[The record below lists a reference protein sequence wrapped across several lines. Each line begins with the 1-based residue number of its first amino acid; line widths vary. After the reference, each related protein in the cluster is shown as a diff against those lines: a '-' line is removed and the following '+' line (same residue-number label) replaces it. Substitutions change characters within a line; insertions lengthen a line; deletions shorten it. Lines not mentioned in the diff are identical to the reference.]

1 MKFDSE
7 NVYLCQIDKPGN
19 FLHFE
24 FVGFGSERE
33 HLRDLSDGDR
43 ENLIERAKDLSANG
57 KSQRE
62 IADILGVSAMTV
74 NRYLKKSD
82 GEL

>member
-7 NVYLCQIDKPGN
+7 NIYLCQVGKPGN

-43 ENLIERAKDLSANG
+43 ENQIARAKGLSTDG

-82 GEL
+82 GKM